1 MKVGDLVKF
10 KDVHA
15 QTVIDDFGLGL
26 LTAVYPYEKSV
37 EVLWTN
43 ISYSTRTI
51 ECAFLEVI
59 NESNSN

>member
-1 MKVGDLVKF
+1 MKVGDLVQF

-15 QTVIDDFGLGL
+15 KSVVEEYGLGL

-37 EVLWTN
+37 EVFWPK

-59 NESNSN
+59 K